1 MGFLRLD
8 LNNINLCYANFYEDD
23 PKTIIHVTLQA
34 WHNKLI
40 KRKAFKNDFSK
51 ELMLVAWF
59 STRCVI
65 GTYQKIRKKEI
76 EPFLLL
82 KSSMNLS
89 EFLNDEFFV
98 KYETFSE
105 LEKMHLGNICIW
117 VIRTFCL
124 EKFFLKFRCF
134 YSLFHRCL

>member
-8 LNNINLCYANFYEDD
+8 LNNINLCDANFYEDD

-40 KRKAFKNDFSK
+40 KRKAFENDFSK

-65 GTYQKIRKKEI
+65 GTYQKIRKKGI